1 MPTQRLAIC
10 AKSVLF
16 LAGCSGGAADQVES
30 PQAGS
35 TSAEPSPTPTVFE
48 QQLDSVLSGDPT
60 EISVSVEELGQPL
73 RSDNLGISFG
83 ATDLADPRLDPDS
96 SNLDEPPDLLAA
108 RHCGSA
114 GTRSSGERSGHRRE
128 RRRSTTRRSPSL
140 PKSTTVRER
149 KHSLNPTRRR
159 RPRSRSIGISSTNA
173 TRIRSPAEVPK
184 PRTSSI
190 RWRRSQRRR
199 TWASVWTRPRPP
211 ICLCG
216 LRKPDRRAVR
226 ARMTHR

>member
-96 SNLDEPPDLLAA
+96 SNLDEPLRSL
-108 RHCGSA
+108 GSPA
-114 GTRSSGERSGHRRE
+114 LRFGGNALE
-128 RRRSTTRRSPSL
+128 RRTFWTSTGET
-140 PKSTTVRER
+140 PKYDEKVTVT
-149 KHSLNPTRRR
+149 P
-159 RPRSRSIGISSTNA
+159 
-173 TRIRSPAEVPK
+173 EVYDG
-184 PRTSSI
+184 
-190 RWRRSQRRR
+190 
-199 TWASVWTRPRPP
+199 A
-211 ICLCG
+211 
-216 LRKPDRRAVR
+216 
-226 ARMTHR
+226 